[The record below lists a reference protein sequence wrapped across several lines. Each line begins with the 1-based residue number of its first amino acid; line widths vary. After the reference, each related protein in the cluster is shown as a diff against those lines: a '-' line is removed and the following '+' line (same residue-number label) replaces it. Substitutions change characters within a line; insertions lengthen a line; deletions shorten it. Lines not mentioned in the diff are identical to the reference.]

1 MICKNRLMVNTK
13 LPLREKWTESVR
25 SRPPESNFRGSGFG
39 MLYPDGERTSSHIKH
54 SFYYISSE
62 GEIYIFVNGIYV
74 NVNIQKP

>member
-1 MICKNRLMVNTK
+1 MVNTK
-13 LPLREKWTESVR
+13 LPLRKKWTEPVR

-62 GEIYIFVNGIYV
+62 GEKSTFLLMEFM
-74 NVNIQKP
+74 